1 MCGAPGAY
9 QGAVEAC
16 LLPDDEQETDAAWI
30 AGRIAQLVAA
40 GEPVREGGST
50 RPVRYEDCCILLAA
64 RADFPVYTRALADR
78 GIPVYADARENLFE
92 APHIRPLVALL
103 KIIDNPAQDIC
114 LAAAML
120 GPVFGFTDD
129 ELVQLRARKR
139 GGSLYG
145 AVAEVAASEAEDAFS
160 CRVRGFY
167 ARLAGLR
174 RMARSM
180 PAERLLEEIFAST
193 GYLAALGAMENGQ
206 RRREDARRFGSLLR
220 RERRRGHLGPG
231 AGH

>member
-1 MCGAPGAY
+1 MSPDLGDTAYGEGQRLVCGAPGTY

-30 AGRIAQLVAA
+30 AGRIADLVAA
-40 GEPVREGGST
+40 GEPVREGGAV

-103 KIIDNPAQDIC
+103 KIIDNPAQDIY

-120 GPVFGFTDD
+120 TSWSSCGP
-129 ELVQLRARKR
+129 
-139 GGSLYG
+139 GSG
-145 AVAEVAASEAEDAFS
+145 AAAST
-160 CRVRGFY
+160 
-167 ARLAGLR
+167 ARWRKWPPAR
-174 RMARSM
+174 RTIPSPAVCGASM
-180 PAERLLEEIFAST
+180 PGWRDC
-193 GYLAALGAMENGQ
+193 GGWPAACRPSG
-206 RRREDARRFGSLLR
+206 
-220 RERRRGHLGPG
+220 
-231 AGH
+231 